1 MPLTDGPLGATIA
14 RKTDL
19 WNVTSLLTDRR
30 AKGERSRSKRRCDFW
45 FTLKVIVKL
54 SADLGLVR
62 RQNPTLMDTKGLE
75 MTLRSQLWLF
85 EKA

>member
-1 MPLTDGPLGATIA
+1 VKEA
-14 RKTDL
+14 
-19 WNVTSLLTDRR
+19 DRNED
-30 AKGERSRSKRRCDFW
+30 AISSSIQ
-45 FTLKVIVKL
+45 KVIVKL

-62 RQNPTLMDTKGLE
+62 RQNPTLMGTKGLE